1 MTRSLALFRQAD
13 AALRVGSARA
23 GGFGASVELS
33 TRARLGLIVIFGLFY
48 GAVMGAYDGRPLQM
62 LYSGLKVPLLLA
74 VAFVLG
80 LPTFFVLNSLF
91 GLRQDFSKALGALLS
106 AQAGL
111 TVILASLAPITAFV
125 YVSGVSYQPAIL
137 FNALAFGAA
146 SAGAQGILRREYRD
160 LIAANP
166 THRLMLRAWLVIY
179 IFVGVQMGWVLRP
192 FVGNPAQPVQFFRED
207 SWTNAYVA
215 VAEIIVEAIPSAR

>member
-1 MTRSLALFRQAD
+1 MARSLVLFRQAD
-13 AALRVGSARA
+13 AALRVGL
-23 GGFGASVELS
+23 GPPLELPL
-33 TRARLGLIVIFGLFY
+33 RARLGLIVIFGLFY

-62 LYSGLKVPLLLA
+62 LYSAVKVPLLLS
-74 VAFVLG
+74 VAFLLG

-91 GLRQDFSKALGALLS
+91 GLRKDFPRALGALLS

-137 FNALAFGAA
+137 FNGLAFGAA
-146 SAGAQGILRREYRD
+146 SLGAQGILRREYRD

-166 THRLMLRAWLVIY
+166 AHRLMLRAWLVIY
-179 IFVGVQMGWVLRP
+179 IFVGVQMGWLLRP
-192 FVGNPAQPVQFFRED
+192 FIGDPGQPVQFFRED

-215 VAEIIVEAIPSAR
+215 VAEIILGAFSGARR